1 MQTKIRFITM
11 NGPLG
16 VGKSWV
22 GDQLEK
28 YLKTNHPNTRLI
40 RASFQDVLAAG
51 VQRLLGAEHMDY
63 AEFKLTEFYGLTGR
77 QWLIRTSEEMMKPV
91 DPMIFSK
98 ILYDRMKLET
108 EQRKNVLAH
117 GQIKS
122 LLFYADSNG
131 FEDELMFFRS
141 RDDLDLLACS
151 IEPAD
156 FTDRR
161 GQPWID
167 GDSRYNLAHLAN
179 VVAPTSTIMLENL
192 IKALDRRNWI

>member
-11 NGPLG
+11 NGPLC

-28 YLKTNHPNTRLI
+28 YLKVNHPSTRLI
-40 RASFQDVLAAG
+40 RADFKDVLAAG
-51 VQRLLGAEHMDY
+51 VQRLLGVEHMDY
-63 AEFKLTEFYGLTGR
+63 AKFKLTEFYGLTGR
-77 QWLIRTSEEMMKPV
+77 QWLIRASEEMMKPV

-98 ILYDRMKLET
+98 ILYDKMKVEFGI
-108 EQRKNVLAH
+108 RKNTIAH
-117 GQIKS
+117 SRQS

-131 FEDELMFFRS
+131 FEDELMFFRG
-141 RDDLDLLACS
+141 REDLDLLACS
-151 IEPAD
+151 IEPED
-156 FTDRR
+156 FIDRR

-167 GDSRYNLAHLAN
+167 GDSRYNLAHLCN
-179 VVAPTSTIMLENL
+179 VVAPTSTIMFENL